1 MQTATYIDAIT
12 REAVRS
18 RSMQYIETEA
28 APGLTLA
35 AYRRPRR
42 PAGAS
47 SSRVIGVGR
56 RSLARLTARYP
67 DDPVGDY
74 ETTSGGW

>member
-1 MQTATYIDAIT
+1 MQTATYTDPTISEAI
-12 REAVRS
+12 RA
-18 RSMQYIETEA
+18 RSMLYIETEA

-35 AYRRPRR
+35 EYRRLRR
-42 PAGAS
+42 PSGAS
-47 SSRVIGVGR
+47 ASRVVRAGR
-56 RSLARLTARYP
+56 LIARLTARYP

>member
-1 MQTATYIDAIT
+1 MQTATYTDATT
-12 REAVRS
+12 RESIRA
-18 RSMQYIETEA
+18 RSMLRIDTEA

-35 AYRRPRR
+35 GHRRLRRPT
-42 PAGAS
+42 GAS
-47 SSRVIGVGR
+47 ASRVVRAGR
-56 RSLARLTARYP
+56 SVERLAARYP